1 VSKCHITTDIPKTRS
16 MNDITL
22 ILASSSPYR
31 RELLSRLRLPFI
43 CIAPNC
49 EETPLNNE
57 PAIDLANRLALLKA
71 KIIAKS
77 HPEALIIG
85 SDQVVESDGE
95 LFGKPLNH
103 AAAVAQ
109 LSKLAGK
116 TVQFHTSLCLLNA
129 LSCQIQQAIETTA
142 VTFKPLSQTTIE
154 AYLKA
159 EQPYNCAG
167 AFKSEGL
174 GAILLESIQSQD
186 PTALIGLP
194 LIRLCQFLENEN
206 IKLVWVL

>member
-1 VSKCHITTDIPKTRS
+1 
-16 MNDITL
+16 MNDIAL

-31 RELLSRLRLPFI
+31 RQLLSRLRLAFT
-43 CIAPNC
+43 CISPNC
-49 EETPLNNE
+49 DETPINNE
-57 PAIDLANRLALLKA
+57 SATDLAVRLALLKA
-71 KIIAKS
+71 KTIAKS
-77 HPEALIIG
+77 HPQALIIG

-95 LFGKPLNH
+95 LFGKPSSH
-103 AAAVAQ
+103 TVAVAQ

-129 LSCQIQQAIETTA
+129 ISGQRQQATETVT
-142 VTFKPLSQTTIE
+142 VTFKPLSQTIIE

-174 GAILLESIQSQD
+174 GTMLLESIQSQD

-194 LIRLCQFLENEN
+194 LIRLCQFLENEG
-206 IKLVWVL
+206 IKLV

>member
-1 VSKCHITTDIPKTRS
+1 
-16 MNDITL
+16 MNDKAL
-22 ILASSSPYR
+22 LLASSSPYR
-31 RELLSRLRLPFI
+31 RQLLSRLRLEFT
-43 CIAPNC
+43 CISPNC
-49 EETPLNNE
+49 DETPINNE
-57 PAIDLANRLALLKA
+57 LATDLAARLALLKA
-71 KIIAKS
+71 ETIAKL
-77 HPEALIIG
+77 HPQALIIG

-129 LSCQIQQAIETTA
+129 LSGQIQQAIETTA

-159 EQPYNCAG
+159 EQPYDCAG

-174 GAILLESIQSQD
+174 GSILFESIQSQD

-194 LIRLCQFLENEN
+194 LIRLCQFLENEG
-206 IKLVWVL
+206 IKLV